1 MFKLISHR
9 RFTTVVAIAAAAL
22 TISLPATIYAQEQV
36 APLEEVIVTAQK
48 RSQSLQDAS
57 ISISAF
63 SGVALETRNIED
75 FADLQFSVPNV
86 ISDGNRIAIRGVGNN
101 AASTSAEAGLGYHIN
116 GVYLNRPQAGSNEY
130 FDVERLEVL
139 RGPQGTLYGR
149 NTTAGVINI
158 ITKKP
163 TEELGGD
170 LSVTLGNYNTRKIK
184 GALNIPISDNVRQRF
199 AGFWLER
206 DGYSTNL
213 FTGNNVDGRD
223 SYELRSSTT
232 VDFSD
237 KLSADLVISYL
248 KEDSNRLANS
258 KGVCTRDPAL
268 GCSPLSSGFDT
279 PDATGN
285 IFHVVS
291 AYAGGGLISPGNWF
305 ADTINPSDYRTVNR
319 DIEDEYM
326 VDQLGVSLELNYEM
340 DNHKLTS
347 LTGYYDTETDVIQDF
362 DRFVPSVN
370 LNFPVTY
377 RANGRDLITTDQHKS
392 GRRDASET
400 DQFSQELR
408 IASEYDSKFNFLLG
422 AYYYE
427 ETRHGRVI
435 ITSPALA
442 LGQQNFG
449 LEADAEFFH
458 VQTDPTKTK
467 SFALFGEGYFDIN
480 EQTRLTLGLRYTD
493 DEKSVRQKQN
503 FFVFVDTGWVETD
516 NKWQELT
523 GKVTLEH
530 AINEDSMVFATLAK
544 GYKAGG
550 VNPGAPTDFDP
561 EFINMLEVGS
571 KNTFMD
577 GRLQANFGAFFYD
590 YEDLQLGAV
599 SPTATLTVNGDAT
612 VKGVE
617 AEFAFAATDRLL
629 VDFNFAWLD
638 FSIDDFAS
646 GEEAD
651 PQGIAPGTVP
661 LFDANGEPVFF
672 QGNLAKN
679 LDGNAVRNAPE
690 KSFKI
695 GAEYT
700 ANISEKYE
708 LTGRVDYYWQDDYF
722 ATEFNKPSD
731 VIDSWQQM
739 DAQLVLRPMDADWSV
754 RAFVKNLQNNDDII
768 RIGQDGPLV
777 GRFRT
782 ASILEPR
789 TYGVELRFPF

>member
-1 MFKLISHR
+1 MFKVISHR
-9 RFTTVVAIAAAAL
+9 RFTTVVAIAAAGL
-22 TISLPATIYAQEQV
+22 TASLPATIYAQEQV
-36 APLEEVIVTAQK
+36 APLEEIIVTAQK
-48 RSQSLQDAS
+48 RSQSLQDVS
-57 ISISAF
+57 MSISAF
-63 SGVALETRNIED
+63 SGDALETRNIED

-101 AASTSAEAGLGYHIN
+101 AASTTAEGGLGYHIN

-213 FTGNNVDGRD
+213 FTGNDVDGRD
-223 SYELRSSTT
+223 SYELRSSTSI
-232 VDFSD
+232 DFSD

-248 KEDSNRLANS
+248 KEDSNRLAGG
-258 KGVCTRDPAL
+258 KGVCTRDSVL
-268 GCSPLSSGFDT
+268 GCSPLSFGFDT

-291 AYAGGGLISPGNWF
+291 AIAGGGLISPGDWF
-305 ADTINPSDYRTVNR
+305 ADTNNPNDYRTVNR

-326 VDQLGVSLELNYEM
+326 VDQFGVSLELNYEIG
-340 DNHKLTS
+340 NYNLTS
-347 LTGYYDTETDVIQDF
+347 LTGYYETEVDVIQDF

-377 RANGRDLITTDQHKS
+377 RANGRDVITTDQHKS
-392 GRRDASET
+392 GRRDPSDSE
-400 DQFSQELR
+400 QFSQELR
-408 IASEYDSKFNFLLG
+408 IASDYDGMFNFLLG
-422 AYYYE
+422 AYYFD
-427 ETRHGRVI
+427 ETRVGQVI

-449 LEADAEFFH
+449 LELDAEFFN
-458 VQTDPTKTK
+458 VQVDPLKNK
-467 SFALFGEGYFDIN
+467 SLALFGEGYFDLS

-493 DEKSVRQKQN
+493 DEKSIRQKQN
-503 FFVFVDTGWVETD
+503 FFIFVDTGWVESESD
-516 NKWQELT
+516 WQELT
-523 GKVTLEH
+523 GKVTIEH
-530 AINEDSMVFATLAK
+530 ALNDDSMVFATLAK

-550 VNPGAPTDFDP
+550 VNPGAPTDFEP
-561 EFINMLEVGS
+561 EFINMFEVGS
-571 KNTFMD
+571 KNTFLD

-629 VDFNFAWLD
+629 VDFNLAWLD

-661 LFDANGEPVFF
+661 LLDGNGEPVFF

-722 ATEFNKPSD
+722 ATEFNKSSD

-754 RAFVKNLQNNDDII
+754 RAFVKNIQDNDDII
-768 RIGQDGPLV
+768 RNGQDGPLV

-782 ASILEPR
+782 VSVLEPR

>member
-1 MFKLISHR
+1 MFKPILHR
-9 RFTTVVAIAAAAL
+9 RFTAVVAMAAAGL
-22 TISLPATIYAQEQV
+22 TISLPTTIYAQEQV
-36 APLEEVIVTAQK
+36 TPLEEIIVTAQK
-48 RSQSLQDAS
+48 RSQSLQDVS

-63 SGVALETRNIED
+63 SGDALETRNIED

-101 AASTSAEAGLGYHIN
+101 AASTTAEAGLGYHIN

-163 TEELGGD
+163 TDELGGD
-170 LSVTLGNYNTRKIK
+170 LSVTLGNYNTQKFK
-184 GALNIPISDNVRQRF
+184 GALNIPISDNIRQRF
-199 AGFWLER
+199 AGFWHKR

-213 FTGNNVDGRD
+213 FTGNDIDGRD
-223 SYELRSSTT
+223 SYELRSSTA

-237 KLSADLVISYL
+237 NFSADLVISYL
-248 KEDSNRLANS
+248 KEDSNRLAAN
-258 KGVCTRDPAL
+258 KGVCTRDSAL
-268 GCSPLSSGFDT
+268 GCSPLSSAFDT
-279 PDATGN
+279 PDSTRN
-285 IFHVVS
+285 IFHTVS
-291 AYAGGGLISPGNWF
+291 AIAGGGLISPGDWF
-305 ADTINPSDYRTVNR
+305 ADTNNPNDFRTVNR

-340 DNHKLTS
+340 DNYNLTS
-347 LTGYYDTETDVIQDF
+347 LTGYYDTEVDVIQDF

-377 RANGRDLITTDQHKS
+377 RANGRDFITTDQHKS
-392 GRRDASET
+392 GRRDVSNT

-408 IASEYDSKFNFLLG
+408 IASDYDGKFNFLLG

-427 ETRHGRVI
+427 ETRAGRVI

-449 LEADAEFFH
+449 LEQDAEFFH
-458 VQTDPTKTK
+458 VQVDPAKTK
-467 SFALFGEGYFDIN
+467 SLALFGEGYFDFN
-480 EQTRLTLGLRYTD
+480 DRTRLTLGLRYTD
-493 DEKSVRQKQN
+493 DEKSIRQKQN
-503 FFVFVDTGWVETD
+503 FFIFVDTGFVETEND
-516 NKWQELT
+516 WQELT
-523 GKVTLEH
+523 GKVTIEH
-530 AINEDSMVFATLAK
+530 ALNDDSMVFATVAK

-561 EFINMLEVGS
+561 EYINMLEVGS
-571 KNTFMD
+571 KNTFLD
-577 GRLQANFGAFFYD
+577 GRLQANFGAFYYD

-612 VKGVE
+612 VKGAE
-617 AEFAFAATDRLL
+617 AEFAFAVTDRLL
-629 VDFNFAWLD
+629 VDFNLALLD

-661 LFDANGEPVFF
+661 LLDANGNPVFF
-672 QGNLAKN
+672 QGNVAKN

-690 KSFKI
+690 QSFKI

-700 ANISEKYE
+700 ANVSERFE
-708 LTGRVDYYWQDDYF
+708 LTGRIDYFWQDDYF

-739 DAQLVLRPMDADWSV
+739 DAQLVLRPIDGDWSV
-754 RAFVKNLQNNDDII
+754 RAFVKNLQDNDDII

-789 TYGVELRFPF
+789 TYGVELRYPF

>member
-1 MFKLISHR
+1 MFKQITHR
-9 RFTTVVAIAAAAL
+9 RFTTVVAIAAAGL
-22 TISLPATIYAQEQV
+22 TISLPATLYAQEQV
-36 APLEEVIVTAQK
+36 APLEEIIVTAQK
-48 RSQSLQDAS
+48 RSQSLQDVS
-57 ISISAF
+57 IAISAF
-63 SGVALETRNIED
+63 SGDALEARNIED

-86 ISDGNRIAIRGVGNN
+86 ISDGLKIAIRGVGDN

-170 LSVTLGNYNTRKIK
+170 LSITLGNYNTRKIK

-223 SYELRSSTT
+223 SYELRSSTSI
-232 VDFSD
+232 DFSD
-237 KLSADLVISYL
+237 KLSADLVISHL
-248 KEDSNRLANS
+248 KEDSNRLAAN
-258 KGVCTRDPAL
+258 KGICTRDSVL

-279 PDATGN
+279 PDATRN
-285 IFHVVS
+285 IMHTVS
-291 AYAGGGLISPGNWF
+291 GLAGGGLISPGNWF
-305 ADTINPSDYRTVNR
+305 ADSVNPSDYRTVNR

-326 VDQLGVSLELNYEM
+326 VDQLGVSLEFNYEM
-340 DNHKLTS
+340 GNHKLTS

-377 RANGRDLITTDQHKS
+377 QANGRDFITTDQHKS

-408 IASEYDSKFNFLLG
+408 IASDYDGKFNFLLG
-422 AYYYE
+422 AYYYT
-427 ETRHGRVI
+427 ETRYGRVR

-449 LEADAEFFH
+449 LEADAEYFN
-458 VQTDPTKTK
+458 VQIDPAKTK
-467 SFALFGEGYFDIN
+467 SLALFGEGYFDLS

-493 DEKSVRQKQN
+493 DEKSIRQKQN
-503 FFVFVDTGWVETD
+503 FFVFVNTGWIETEND
-516 NKWQELT
+516 WQELT
-523 GKVTLEH
+523 GKITLEH
-530 AINEDSMVFATLAK
+530 ALNDDSMVFATLAK

-629 VDFNFAWLD
+629 VDFNLAWLD

-661 LFDANGEPVFF
+661 LLDANGDPVFF
-672 QGNLAKN
+672 RGNLAKN

-690 KSFKI
+690 KSLKI

-700 ANISEKYE
+700 TNISEKYE
-708 LTGRVDYYWQDDYF
+708 LTARVDYYWQDDYF

-739 DAQLVLRPMDADWSV
+739 DAQLVLRPTDADWSV
-754 RAFVKNLQNNDDII
+754 RAFVKNIQDNDDII

-782 ASILEPR
+782 ASVLEPR

>member
-1 MFKLISHR
+1 MFELISR
-9 RFTTVVAIAAAAL
+9 RHFAKVFALVAAGL
-22 TISLPATIYAQEQV
+22 TASLPVTIYAQEQV
-36 APLEEVIVTAQK
+36 SPLEEVIVTAQK
-48 RSQSLQDAS
+48 RSQSLQDVS

-63 SGVALETRNIED
+63 SGDALETRNIED

-163 TEELGGD
+163 TDELGGD
-170 LSVTLGNYNTRKIK
+170 LSITLGNYNTQKIK
-184 GALNIPISDNVRQRF
+184 GALNIPVSDNIRQRF
-199 AGFWLER
+199 AGFWHKR

-213 FTGNNVDGRD
+213 FTGNDIDGRD
-223 SYELRSSTT
+223 SYELRSSTA

-237 KLSADLVISYL
+237 NLSADLVISYL
-248 KEDSNRLANS
+248 KEDSNRLAAN
-258 KGVCTRDPAL
+258 KGICTRDSVL
-268 GCSPLSSGFDT
+268 GCSPLSSAFDT
-279 PDATGN
+279 PDSTRN
-285 IFHVVS
+285 IFHTVS
-291 AYAGGGLISPGNWF
+291 AIAGGGLISPGDWF
-305 ADTINPSDYRTVNR
+305 AGTNNPNDFRTVNR

-340 DNHKLTS
+340 DNYNLTS
-347 LTGYYDTETDVIQDF
+347 LTGYYDTEVDVIQDF

-392 GRRDASET
+392 GRRDASNS

-408 IASEYDSKFNFLLG
+408 IASDYDGKFNFLLG

-427 ETRHGRVI
+427 ETRAGRVI

-449 LEADAEFFH
+449 LEQDAEFFH
-458 VQTDPTKTK
+458 VQVDPAKTK
-467 SFALFGEGYFDIN
+467 SLALFGEGYFDFN
-480 EQTRLTLGLRYTD
+480 DRTRLTLGLRYTD
-493 DEKSVRQKQN
+493 DEKSIRQKQN
-503 FFVFVDTGWVETD
+503 FFIFVDTGFVETEND
-516 NKWQELT
+516 WQELT
-523 GKVTLEH
+523 GKVTIEH
-530 AINEDSMVFATLAK
+530 ALNDDSMVFATLAK

-571 KNTFMD
+571 KNTFLN
-577 GRLQANFGAFFYD
+577 GRLQANFGAFYYD

-612 VKGVE
+612 VKGAE
-617 AEFAFAATDRLL
+617 AEFAFAVTDRLL
-629 VDFNFAWLD
+629 VDFNLALLD

-661 LFDANGEPVFF
+661 LLDANGNPVFF

-690 KSFKI
+690 QSFKI

-700 ANISEKYE
+700 ANVSERFE
-708 LTGRVDYYWQDDYF
+708 LTGRIDYFWQDDYF

-739 DAQLVLRPMDADWSV
+739 DAQLVLRPIDGDWSV
-754 RAFVKNLQNNDDII
+754 RAFVKNLQDNDDII

-789 TYGVELRFPF
+789 TYGVELRYPF

>member
-9 RFTTVVAIAAAAL
+9 RFTTIVAIAAAGL
-22 TISLPATIYAQEQV
+22 TASLPATIYAQEQTS
-36 APLEEVIVTAQK
+36 PLEEIIVTAQK
-48 RSQSLQDAS
+48 RSQSLQDVS
-57 ISISAF
+57 MSISAF
-63 SGVALETRNIED
+63 SGDALETRNIED

-101 AASTSAEAGLGYHIN
+101 AASTTAEGGLGYHVN

-158 ITKKP
+158 ITNKP
-163 TEELGGD
+163 TDELGGD
-170 LSVTLGNYNTRKIK
+170 LSVTLGNYNTQKIK
-184 GALNIPISDNVRQRF
+184 GALNIPISDNIRQRF
-199 AGFWLER
+199 AGFWHKR

-213 FTGNNVDGRD
+213 FTGNDIDGRD
-223 SYELRSSTT
+223 SYELRSSTA
-232 VDFSD
+232 VDFSE

-248 KEDSNRLANS
+248 KEDSNRLANN
-258 KGVCTRDPAL
+258 KGICTRDSVL
-268 GCSPLSSGFDT
+268 GCSPLSSAFDT
-279 PDATGN
+279 PDSTRN
-285 IFHVVS
+285 IFHTVS
-291 AYAGGGLISPGNWF
+291 AIAGGGLISPGDWF
-305 ADTINPSDYRTVNR
+305 ADTNNPNDYRTVNR

-340 DNHKLTS
+340 GNYNLTS
-347 LTGYYDTETDVIQDF
+347 LTGYYETEADVIQDF

-392 GRRDASET
+392 GRRDASDTE
-400 DQFSQELR
+400 QFSQELR
-408 IASEYDSKFNFLLG
+408 IASDYDGLFNFLLG
-422 AYYYE
+422 AYYFD
-427 ETRHGRVI
+427 ETRVGRVI

-458 VQTDPTKTK
+458 VQSDPATNK
-467 SFALFGEGYFDIN
+467 SLALFGEGYFDFN
-480 EQTRLTLGLRYTD
+480 EQTRLTLGLRYTN
-493 DEKSVRQKQN
+493 DEKSIRQKQN
-503 FFVFVDTGWVETD
+503 FFIFVDTGWTETEND
-516 NKWQELT
+516 WQELT

-530 AINEDSMVFATLAK
+530 ALNDDSMVFATLAK

-571 KNTFMD
+571 KNTFLD

-612 VKGVE
+612 VKGAE

-629 VDFNFAWLD
+629 IDFNFAWLD

-661 LFDANGEPVFF
+661 LLDANGEPVFF
-672 QGNLAKN
+672 QGNVAKN

-754 RAFVKNLQNNDDII
+754 RAFVKNLQDNDDII